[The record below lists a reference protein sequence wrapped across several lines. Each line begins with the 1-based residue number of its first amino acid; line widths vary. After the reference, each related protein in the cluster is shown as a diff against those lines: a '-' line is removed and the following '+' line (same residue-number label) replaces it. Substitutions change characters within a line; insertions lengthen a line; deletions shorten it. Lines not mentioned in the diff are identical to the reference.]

1 MGYIFSYIYSLFKLK
16 KELNFNYKSI
26 LKTIK
31 DSLIPTLA
39 MILVLLVLKLFIKIP
54 TSGIML
60 VLTLMLYV
68 IFGGLTYV
76 FVSYKT
82 GLLERTLGR
91 EYINKIIG
99 KLRRNK

>member
-1 MGYIFSYIYSLFKLK
+1 MIFV
-16 KELNFNYKSI
+16 
-26 LKTIK
+26 
-31 DSLIPTLA
+31 
-39 MILVLLVLKLFIKIP
+39 LVVLKLFIKVP

-68 IFGGLTYV
+68 VFGGLTYV

-82 GLLERTLGR
+82 GLLERALGR
-91 EYINKIIG
+91 EYINKILG